1 MNLLISLGAGMIGAA
16 LGSGSMEKYQ
26 ELSKP
31 FLAPPGWVF
40 PVVWTILYLL
50 MGIAAYLVSVSEDPD
65 KRQALILYGAQ
76 LLVNMLWPLF
86 FFRLDAYL
94 LAFVWLLLLIDLV
107 VLTAK
112 SFSNIDGTAGKLFLP
127 YLIWL
132 VFAAYLN
139 LAYLLQGLWRR

>member
-31 FLAPPGWVF
+31 FLSPPGWVF

-86 FFRLDAYL
+86 FFRLNAYL

>member
-31 FLAPPGWVF
+31 FLSPPGWVF